1 MTKRN
6 APVADAEV
14 IVVGA
19 GPAGLALAIALAQEG
34 VRTVLLGEVR
44 TARDGRTVALFDPSI
59 RLLDAIGAWHGLQM
73 QAAPLVHMRLVDATD
88 NLFRPPP
95 VTFNAGEIGLDAFGY
110 NIENATLVSALSALA
125 DRTAKLVRVAA
136 SATAF
141 SAGHDLAEVSLDDGS
156 ILRAPLVVAAD
167 GRNSR
172 MRADAGIETREWSY
186 PQTAVTAILS
196 NSRDHRDT
204 STEFHTRS
212 GPFTLVPL
220 PGLRSSLVWVC
231 SPHEA
236 ERLAALDDE
245 SFALAV
251 ERQAHSMLGR
261 MRLEGGRGSVPM
273 SGLAVSRFTG
283 NRIAVAGEAAHVFPP
298 IGAQGLNLGIRD
310 VANLRD
316 AVIDARTRGLDIGSP
331 EALAPYERGRRLDVR
346 MRTRSV
352 DALNRTLLAH
362 FLPADLLRGAGLI
375 ALDLIGPL
383 RRFVM
388 REGLAPHVRLPRLMS
403 RTGAADP
410 LLL

>member
-1 MTKRN
+1 
-6 APVADAEV
+6 
-14 IVVGA
+14 
-19 GPAGLALAIALAQEG
+19 
-34 VRTVLLGEVR
+34 
-44 TARDGRTVALFDPSI
+44 
-59 RLLDAIGAWHGLQM
+59 
-73 QAAPLVHMRLVDATD
+73 
-88 NLFRPPP
+88 
-95 VTFNAGEIGLDAFGY
+95 
-110 NIENATLVSALSALA
+110 
-125 DRTAKLVRVAA
+125 
-136 SATAF
+136 
-141 SAGHDLAEVSLDDGS
+141 
-156 ILRAPLVVAAD
+156 
-167 GRNSR
+167 
-172 MRADAGIETREWSY
+172 
-186 PQTAVTAILS
+186 
-196 NSRDHRDT
+196 
-204 STEFHTRS
+204 
-212 GPFTLVPL
+212 
-220 PGLRSSLVWVC
+220 
-231 SPHEA
+231 
-236 ERLAALDDE
+236 
-245 SFALAV
+245 
-251 ERQAHSMLGR
+251 MLGR